1 MWIRCSLA
9 IALLTLVL
17 AGASVASSK
26 TTATTKPT
34 PRSLLVGF
42 QDEASF
48 LWSPARF
55 ENLDRAA
62 EAHARILRVTA
73 SWRTLAP
80 TKPATPTNPND
91 PAYQFDGL
99 DDFIFHSQLRGMQ
112 VLLTIS
118 ETPKWASASH
128 TANAAPAP
136 AALGAFCRAIATR
149 YNGRTGQPFV
159 GYYSVWNEPNLDQ
172 FLHPQFNARGASVGP
187 RLYAGMARACYA
199 GIKGANPAAKVA
211 LGETSPRGR
220 DKAKAGIQAAHSPGR
235 FMQLVAATRPRVR
248 FDAWA
253 HHPYPTG
260 FTGKPVGKFRWPN
273 VGIGD
278 LPRLEL
284 ELKKAFRR
292 SSVPIWVTEFAEQ
305 TRPERR
311 GALTYAQQAS
321 YLTQAVNAVAAVPQT
336 QMFIWYVF
344 RDTPQQRWQSGV
356 IRRDGAPKPAYAAFS
371 RIAGYYDVG
380 NPTMTI
386 AARPNPV
393 VTLALTEFR
402 PYVLPEDPPIG
413 MTYRVFNARNQLV
426 NVAQPTVQL
435 DPFGNFKVP
444 LAFTPARKTTYTV
457 TFDINDFHGNTAH
470 RVARLIVR

>member
-1 MWIRCSLA
+1 MRRV
-9 IALLTLVL
+9 ALLAVGAVALL
-17 AGASVASSK
+17 AA
-26 TTATTKPT
+26 TTAAGRSTATKPT
-34 PRSLLVGF
+34 PRPMLVGF

-48 LWSPARF
+48 LWSSSRF

-62 EAHARILRVTA
+62 QGHARILRVTA
-73 SWRTLAP
+73 SWRSLAP

-91 PAYQFDGL
+91 PAYRFDGL
-99 DDFIFHSQLRGMQ
+99 DDFVYHSQLRGMY
-112 VLLTIS
+112 VLLTIAD
-118 ETPKWASASH
+118 TPTWASASH
-128 TANAAPAP
+128 KTNAAPAP

-149 YNGRTGQPFV
+149 YNGRNGQPFV

-172 FLHPQFNARGASVGP
+172 FLHPQFSASGVSVAP

-199 GIKGANPAAKVA
+199 GIKGANPSAKVA

-220 DKAKAGIQAAHSPGR
+220 DKPKAGTQAAHSPGK
-235 FMQLVAATRPRVR
+235 FMQLVARARPQVR

-260 FTGKPVGKFRWPN
+260 FAGKPVGKFRWPN

-284 ELKKAFRR
+284 ELKKAFHR

-311 GALTYAQQAS
+311 GALSYAQQAA

-344 RDTPQQRWQSGV
+344 RDTQQQRWQSGV
-356 IRRDGAPKPAYAAFS
+356 IQRSGTPKPAYAAFS
-371 RIAGYYDVG
+371 RVASFYDVG
-380 NPTMTI
+380 NPTMVI

-393 VTLALTEFR
+393 VSISLLEFR

-413 MTYRVFNARNQLV
+413 MTYRVFDARNQLV
-426 NVAQPTVQL
+426 AVAQPTIQL
-435 DPFGNFKVP
+435 DPFGYFKVP
-444 LAFTPARKTTYTV
+444 LTFTPARRTAYTV
-457 TFDINDFHGNTAH
+457 TFDLNDFHGNTAR
-470 RVARLIVR
+470 RVAHLVTR